1 MNDGEFDE
9 LNKEA
14 QKEKKSI
21 RDQEIGSLYGAYK
34 NNHNQKDID
43 AIKNREGKNEGIN
56 HQKDDEEEST
66 TLENK
71 TSSLEEK
78 EGLKDKKEEKE
89 NNSTDEKPS
98 DIKQKNPRNNNQKKT
113 INPKKIAQDATGI
126 TSLKNKFLALEL
138 KIKIA
143 LILCAIF
150 GGLLILL
157 IIVMSLIMSI
167 DTFTS
172 SISTFFGIPEG
183 DSEENLS
190 VSEADGLYTNEE
202 YYYDENGNVLNS
214 EDLVNNL
221 KNNSNCKITIWDT
234 IKYTLNGSKFSDPC
248 EFMRYIEKNTTV
260 DKLQTNTDKGLII
273 GTIFYGFDSQPLA
286 SQYDN
291 PKDAINN
298 VSASN
303 HFETLQKIL
312 TENDFIDEDELQN
325 IINSTVL
332 DGRYKYY
339 TWVVDD
345 GDNEEEED
353 SENGE
358 TTESNKPV
366 TKKIGRCEEKDG
378 GGFEY
383 SLNKWKI
390 FMRFGEEA
398 ALKYEEVNKYPLA
411 YYSSD
416 EECNGSVSDEELLER
431 VRGVAGND
439 AIISLDKDSIE
450 TARNTLNKE
459 PTYTDAFNQSAD
471 IDSKTKDN
479 FNSFEGFEFDYQKG
493 YAYTHFPYF
502 STMSNTSD
510 GIDIEYDEVFTPKE
524 IETIILEIIDRK
536 KELNEVLLF
545 EDMDNNLN
553 FDNLTGVITGV
564 SCGNYLSVKNIDE
577 IMVRLTD
584 CHGNFLTNVP
594 FSDYIVGVANGEA
607 SNDSDERL
615 LVQMVAAISFA
626 LHSSNNY
633 SKGNVINMRSGT
645 CAQAYCSMMVGCT
658 SVPAPDICPSCASY
672 LIGGTKAY
680 PGLYSKYKALYEIA
694 SDYLIVSNGSI
705 HNIHYNGLLQ
715 KEWKDKALTGM
726 SFTQILQETYGPQG
740 AQLVRCSE
748 VDEKSEET
756 STPSASKVGN
766 KATSSY
772 PEVAPDF
779 GIYYGFSYNDEP
791 EGRDI
796 TINPEWKNANITT
809 INSNCSQAGWNQNFE
824 INVKA
829 KDKFQ
834 NAFKKICTIL
844 TDGVKIK
851 NGKVCKFTPGHLLDG
866 GTFVER
872 KTSSGYFSS
881 HAYGLAIDFNYT
893 ASYNING
900 KNYSP
905 YDSSRS
911 LENYMS
917 FVDAIGGEENC
928 QNINY
933 ILWKYAFEPS
943 GFKWGGNFGRN
954 GNDGFRS

>member
-21 RDQEIGSLYGAYK
+21 RDQKIGSLYGAYK
-34 NNHNQKDID
+34 NRHNQKDID
-43 AIKNREGKNEGIN
+43 AIKNREGKNESIN
-56 HQKDDEEEST
+56 HQKDDDEEST
-66 TLENK
+66 IENK
-71 TSSLEEK
+71 SSSLEEK
-78 EGLKDKKEEKE
+78 EGLKNKKEEKE
-89 NNSTDEKPS
+89 NNSIDEKSS
-98 DIKQKNPRNNNQKKT
+98 DIKQKDTKNNNQKKT
-113 INPKKIAQDATGI
+113 INPKKVAQDATGI

-150 GGLLILL
+150 GGLLIIL
-157 IIVMSLIMSI
+157 IIVMSLIMAI

-202 YYYDENGNVLNS
+202 YYYDENGNELNS
-214 EDLVNNL
+214 EDLVENL
-221 KNNSNCKITIWDT
+221 KNNNNCKITIWNKISD
-234 IKYTLNGSKFSDPC
+234 TLNGSKFSDPC
-248 EFMRYIEKNTTV
+248 EFMRYIEKNTSQE
-260 DKLQTNTDKGLII
+260 KLNTETDKGLII

-303 HFETLQKIL
+303 HFEVLKKIL
-312 TENDFIDEDELQN
+312 TENDFINEEELQK
-325 IINSTVL
+325 IINNTVL
-332 DGRYKYY
+332 DGKYTYY
-339 TWVVDD
+339 TWEVEEQKN
-345 GDNEEEED
+345 GD
-353 SENGE
+353 
-358 TTESNKPV
+358 
-366 TKKIGRCEEKDG
+366 KIGKCVPNDSG
-378 GGFEY
+378 QAEY

-416 EECNGSVSDEELLER
+416 EECNGSISDEELLER
-431 VRGVAGND
+431 VASD
-439 AIISLDKDSIE
+439 ADSNVNISLDKDSIE
-450 TARNTLNKE
+450 EARNALSEE

-479 FNSFEGFEFDYQKG
+479 FNNFEGLEFDYQKG

-502 STMSNTSD
+502 KAMSNSSD
-510 GIDIEYDEVFTPKE
+510 GIDVKYDEVFTPKE
-524 IETIILEIIDRK
+524 IETIILEIVDRK

-584 CHGNFLTNVP
+584 CNGEFLANVP
-594 FSDYIVGVANGEA
+594 FEDYIIGVANAEV
-607 SNDSDERL
+607 SNRNDNYVLSE
-615 LVQMVAAISFA
+615 MVAAISYA
-626 LHSSNNY
+626 LHRHNNY
-633 SKGNVINMRSGT
+633 TKGNVIVMRSGT
-645 CAQAYCSMMVGCT
+645 CDQAYCSMKLGC
-658 SVPAPDICPSCASY
+658 SIVAAPNVCSACQSF
-672 LIGGTKAY
+672 LIGSGNKAY
-680 PGLYSKYKALYEIA
+680 PGLYPKYKALYEIA
-694 SDYLIVSNGSI
+694 SDYLLVSNGTV
-705 HNIHYNGLLQ
+705 HNAHYVSTVQN
-715 KEWKDKALTGM
+715 EWYRKSASGM
-726 SFTQILQETYGPQG
+726 SFTQIMQETYANEG

-748 VDEKSEET
+748 VDEKSEGT

-766 KATSSY
+766 IATSSY

-954 GNDGFRS
+954 GNDGVYDGMHFEVKY